1 MLMLFTNIS
10 DIAIKIK
17 TITMNQTLHTVL
29 GASGAVGQSVL
40 KVLKEKEIPA
50 RAVTRTKKFDGVETV
65 SADLLNVEEV
75 EKVVQGSSVVY
86 LCVGL
91 EYKTDVW
98 QRDWP
103 VLMDNVM
110 EACSKYGAVLIFLDN
125 VYMYGPAPLQGKFD
139 EGYTEQPL
147 TGKGK
152 VRKAIDDKLKASF
165 RHGQLNGIIARAAD
179 FIGPNANNSVFYFS
193 FLERLLKNK
202 APQSLLPRG
211 PKHTYANT
219 IDLGRALV
227 ELALEPE
234 TYNSVWHLPVG
245 DPVSVDELMVV
256 FNDVLGT
263 SYKVSYMPRF
273 MIKGI
278 SWFVPVV
285 KEFEEMLYQFEY
297 DYIMSYEKFK
307 KQFPDFKI
315 TPYREVVKQM
325 IDSFQ

>member
-1 MLMLFTNIS
+1 
-10 DIAIKIK
+10 
-17 TITMNQTLHTVL
+17 MNNQLHTVL

-40 KVLKEKEIPA
+40 QVLKEKEIQA
-50 RAVTRTKKFDGVETV
+50 RAVSRSMNFEGVESL
-65 SADLLNVEEV
+65 SADLLNRTEV
-75 EKVVQGSSVVY
+75 DKVVGGSTVVY

-91 EYKTDVW
+91 EYKTEVW

-103 VLMDNVM
+103 VLMDNVI
-110 EACSKYGAVLIFLDN
+110 EACSKHDAVLIFLDN
-125 VYMYGPAPLQGKFD
+125 VYMYGPAPLQGMFD
-139 EGYTEQPL
+139 EGYTENPS

-152 VRKAIDDKLKASF
+152 VRKEIDDQLKAAF
-165 RHGQLNGIIARAAD
+165 RHGTLNGVIARAAD

-193 FLERLLKNK
+193 FLERILKNK

-219 IDLGRALV
+219 IDLGKALV

-234 TYNSVWHLPVG
+234 TYNAIWHLPVG
-245 DPVSVDELMVV
+245 DPVSVDEMMAV
-256 FNDVLGT
+256 FNDVLGA

-273 MIKGI
+273 MIKVI

-285 KEFEEMLYQFEY
+285 KEFDEMMYQFEY
-297 DYIMSYEKFK
+297 DYIMSYDKFK
-307 KQFPDFKI
+307 KQFPGFKI

-325 IDSFQ
+325 IESFK